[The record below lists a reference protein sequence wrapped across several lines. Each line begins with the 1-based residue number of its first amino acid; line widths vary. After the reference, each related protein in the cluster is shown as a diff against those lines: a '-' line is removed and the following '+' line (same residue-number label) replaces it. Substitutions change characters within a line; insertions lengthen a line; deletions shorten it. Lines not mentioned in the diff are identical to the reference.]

1 LKVYR
6 CPSDETTSGDP
17 FYGPGNYA
25 TNNLICAKRAKFSR
39 DFPNGMA
46 RTILFAEKYAAC
58 SYWALAEGREV
69 PWYVA
74 NESSGFQIRPLECDP
89 SLPQS
94 PHRGYIQV
102 GMVDGS
108 VRSVASSISH
118 AEWYGMNGP
127 AGGNHLDDEQ

>member
-1 LKVYR
+1 LKTYR

-25 TNNLICAKRAKFSR
+25 TNNLICAKRAQFSR
-39 DFPNGMA
+39 DFPNGLGG
-46 RTILFAEKYAAC
+46 TILFAEKYAAC

-74 NESSGFQIRPLECDP
+74 SVSSGFQIRPLQCDP

-94 PHRGYIQV
+94 PHRGYLQV
-102 GMVDGS
+102 SMADGS
-108 VRSVASSISH
+108 VRSVASSASPE
-118 AEWYGMNGP
+118 AWYGMNAPGEGD
-127 AGGNHLDDEQ
+127 ALDDDL